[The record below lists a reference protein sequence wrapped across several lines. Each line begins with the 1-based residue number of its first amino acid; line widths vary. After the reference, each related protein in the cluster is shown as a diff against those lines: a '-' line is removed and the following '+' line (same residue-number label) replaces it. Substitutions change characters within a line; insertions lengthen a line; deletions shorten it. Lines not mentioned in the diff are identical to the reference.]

1 MIHRFLRIHVVKPN
15 HKQFL
20 RLIATLLGGESHYVY
35 IMCMCIYIWQACY
48 YWLYKI
54 RSTPEPKRLPIGP
67 IDTKI
72 L

>member
-35 IMCMCIYIWQACY
+35 IMCMCIYIYMAGLLLLALQ
-48 YWLYKI
+48 
-54 RSTPEPKRLPIGP
+54 
-67 IDTKI
+67 D
-72 L
+72 